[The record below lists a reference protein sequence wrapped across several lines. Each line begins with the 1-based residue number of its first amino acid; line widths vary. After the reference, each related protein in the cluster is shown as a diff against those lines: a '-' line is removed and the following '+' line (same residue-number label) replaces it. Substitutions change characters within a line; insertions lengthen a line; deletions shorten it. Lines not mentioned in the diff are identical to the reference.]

1 LTIKSTSH
9 TTRPY
14 RPAKT
19 AAGFSGF
26 VNATFFALAPAA
38 LPLMRINL
46 CFVNARQYSIVK
58 DQKSCLHLAI
68 SFQRKALRSASR
80 ELIADC

>member
-1 LTIKSTSH
+1 
-9 TTRPY
+9 
-14 RPAKT
+14 
-19 AAGFSGF
+19 

-58 DQKSCLHLAI
+58 DQKKLLAF
-68 SFQRKALRSASR
+68 SHQLSAKSSPLREPR
-80 ELIADC
+80 ADR